1 MKGVKLQNIT
11 HVEAQDLLNEK
22 SIVVLPVGG
31 GCAAH
36 GPHLPMGT
44 DMFVA
49 EWLAQQVTERFP
61 VVCLPTLKYAHYPA
75 FINWK
80 GTVSVESLTFIKV
93 VRDIVISFVRHGV
106 KKFLVIN
113 SAPSTTYPLY
123 TVATSMNN
131 EYGVKVA
138 VSLPSGLGFE
148 TRREVLRQTR
158 GSNACEMET
167 SMMLYINETLV
178 RMDKT
183 IEEYSQ
189 ILGGAYNRGITGIY
203 MADEIGTPHGIDG
216 NPALAAKEKG
226 EKVLN
231 AMADDLLTFLEA
243 FDRFQITYY

>member
-1 MKGVKLQNIT
+1 MPRWPSPSN
-11 HVEAQDLLNEK
+11 
-22 SIVVLPVGG
+22 
-31 GCAAH
+31 
-36 GPHLPMGT
+36 GT

-61 VVCLPTLKYAHYPA
+61 AVCLPTLKYAHYPA

-80 GTVSVESLTFIKV
+80 GTVQWSPSPLSRWSGHSHQF
-93 VRDIVISFVRHGV
+93 RHGV

-203 MADEIGTPHGIDG
+203 MADEIETPHGIDG